1 MGRILVAL
9 DSSELAPTVLDTAL
23 RIARTYD
30 DHLLLVRVVRIP
42 AEVPTAVFTMSTES
56 LLEVLKESAK
66 KELTE
71 LASVVPADRL
81 EGTEVLVGVP
91 WQEICAAAKERDC
104 TLIVIGAHGYK
115 GLDRLVGTTAA
126 KVVNHADRSVLVV
139 R

>member
-30 DHLLLVRVVRIP
+30 DRLLLVRVVRIP

-56 LLEVLKESAK
+56 LLDVLKETAK
-66 KELTE
+66 RE
-71 LASVVPADRL
+71 LAALAAVVPADRL

-91 WQEICAAAKERDC
+91 WQVICDEAKERDC

-115 GLDRLVGTTAA
+115 TLERVVGTTAA